1 LGPNQAQFVLAFN
14 GGPGRKPA
22 KLSAHSKKFKY
33 MKAAHLYVFQ
43 QGGTFSFLGARG
55 PRVSVEVKGA
65 DLAQLEKV
73 ARDVMEKMKSV
84 PGLSNL
90 RTSISERAPELQLNV
105 KREALADVSLS
116 VSDLAETALTALKGK
131 VVSKFREA
139 GREIDI
145 RLRLRK
151 EDRDSPLAV
160 KTSWFKP
167 LGRVGPPGVRGRG
180 H

>member
-1 LGPNQAQFVLAFN
+1 
-14 GGPGRKPA
+14 
-22 KLSAHSKKFKY
+22 
-33 MKAAHLYVFQ
+33 
-43 QGGTFSFLGARG
+43 
-55 PRVSVEVKGA
+55 
-65 DLAQLEKV
+65 
-73 ARDVMEKMKSV
+73 MKSV
-84 PGLSNL
+84 PGLSNV

-160 KTSWFKP
+160 QDLFVHSPLEVTVP
-167 LGRVGPPGVRGRG
+167 LGSVAQV